1 MSEQPQRMIEI
12 SFLIQLTKATSL
24 GSDLFLGDK
33 IEKYHEKTIYPIAY
47 GITATQFYY
56 YTGFDRNAEVI
67 SVTLF
72 IGKNV
77 ALPIA

>member
-1 MSEQPQRMIEI
+1 MIEI

-47 GITATQFYY
+47 GIKLQHNFTTIQAS
-56 YTGFDRNAEVI
+56 TGM
-67 SVTLF
+67 L
-72 IGKNV
+72 K
-77 ALPIA
+77 